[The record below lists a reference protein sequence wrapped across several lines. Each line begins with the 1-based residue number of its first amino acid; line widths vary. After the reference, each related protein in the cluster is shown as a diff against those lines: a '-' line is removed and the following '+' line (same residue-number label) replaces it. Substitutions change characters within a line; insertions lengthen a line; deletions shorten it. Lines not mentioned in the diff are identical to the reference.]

1 MAAPACTNRGT
12 VGLKAGEPPALQ
24 MRRPRRSR
32 REQHAPSS
40 ATRLGW
46 GPQTQKR
53 DREEEPGREASGAP
67 RRAEGA
73 VRRAWKGGA
82 GGPRGAQNLM
92 AFRRQPA
99 RILSCLSSQ
108 TLKGKTPSHIRT
120 ATVKK
125 KKKTKHGENPPMT
138 GAGGNVEGRAHRT
151 PLAGTYNVTAAA
163 PRGVRHESP
172 PGPSRGV
179 HPEDLKT
186 GRMVHPM
193 GHGVPG
199 RWATWNSGCVC
210 DGVRG

>member
-1 MAAPACTNRGT
+1 MAAPTCTNRGT
-12 VGLKAGEPPALQ
+12 VGLKAGVVSGEPPALQ

-53 DREEEPGREASGAP
+53 DREEEPGREAGGAP

-108 TLKGKTPSHIRT
+108 TLKGKTPSHIGT

-125 KKKTKHGENPPMT
+125 KKKTT
-138 GAGGNVEGRAHRT
+138 RR
-151 PLAGTYNVTAAA
+151 
-163 PRGVRHESP
+163 
-172 PGPSRGV
+172 
-179 HPEDLKT
+179 KT
-186 GRMVHPM
+186 R
-193 GHGVPG
+193 
-199 RWATWNSGCVC
+199 R
-210 DGVRG
+210 